1 MQYGKRIFPVSIILI
16 VLLLPFKTLAS
27 DIFHVQLFF
36 GLSIPNGGSVSQTEW
51 NDFVTDHIA
60 SRFDGFNI
68 VDSTG
73 YWKGKAETSKIVTII
88 LKQAEI
94 AKAESIAHTYAT
106 LYHQDSVML
115 VQSPVTQWEFVE
127 QK

>member
-1 MQYGKRIFPVSIILI
+1 MQYGKRAFSIGLILLT
-16 VLLLPFKTLAS
+16 LLLPLKALAS
-27 DIFHVQLFF
+27 DVLHVQLFF
-36 GLSIPNGGSVSQTEW
+36 GLSIPNGGNVSQTEW
-51 NDFVTDHIA
+51 NDFVSDHIA

-88 LKQAEI
+88 LKQEELG
-94 AKAESIAHTYAT
+94 KAESIAHAYAT